1 MALPDRLFC
10 DTSFFYACLDP
21 HDTNHDRAE
30 ELTVDAVTSATILFS
45 TWEIISETVT
55 LLRYRMGFR
64 PALRFLDNV
73 KPSLTIVDYG
83 QRVRDEAEQIFRRRS
98 RSRRISYCDA
108 ISFVVVR
115 SILNNMPCLAFD
127 RDFRALGLTVIS

>member
-30 ELTVDAVTSATILFS
+30 ELTADAVTSATILFS
-45 TWEIISETVT
+45 TWDIISETIT

-73 KPSLTIVDYG
+73 KPSLTIVDYA

-115 SILNNMPCLAFD
+115 SILNDMPCLAFD